1 MFLQCRVDK
10 IKYFGKLDAMSEKMI
25 NFVPN
30 WIYTKETWQER
41 KKNFLYWKR

>member
-1 MFLQCRVDK
+1 MFLQCGVSK
-10 IKYFGKLDAMSEKMI
+10 MKYLRKHDDLLEKMA

>member
-1 MFLQCRVDK
+1 MFLLCRLSK
-10 IKYFGKLDAMSEKMI
+10 MNYLGKHGRLSEKMI

-41 KKNFLYWKR
+41 KKNFLY